1 MVVHLYCSG
10 GRYFEE
16 RVKFDNCGISKRV
29 LYCIEN
35 MTNIRVK
42 YCVTILKGK
51 DARDGDSEKVCLLYI
66 FEEEAKVGK

>member
-1 MVVHLYCSG
+1 
-10 GRYFEE
+10 
-16 RVKFDNCGISKRV
+16 
-29 LYCIEN
+29 